1 MTLAAGRRWKPFA
14 VGGLCAIAIASLGG
28 ALTDLSPWY
37 ENLVK
42 PSWQPPDW
50 AFGPAWTIIF
60 ALCAYSFGL
69 AWQAA
74 RRLKTRLTIAWFFAF
89 NMFLNV
95 TWSWLFFTL
104 QRPDYALVEVVL
116 LWLSV
121 LALILALRPISRRAS
136 LALVPYLVWVG
147 FAGAVNLAVVRLNAP
162 FGVG

>member
-1 MTLAAGRRWKPFA
+1 
-14 VGGLCAIAIASLGG
+14 
-28 ALTDLSPWY
+28 
-37 ENLVK
+37 
-42 PSWQPPDW
+42 
-50 AFGPAWTIIF
+50 
-60 ALCAYSFGL
+60 
-69 AWQAA
+69 
-74 RRLKTRLTIAWFFAF
+74 
-89 NMFLNV
+89 MFLNV

-121 LALILALRPISRRAS
+121 LALILALRPISKRAS